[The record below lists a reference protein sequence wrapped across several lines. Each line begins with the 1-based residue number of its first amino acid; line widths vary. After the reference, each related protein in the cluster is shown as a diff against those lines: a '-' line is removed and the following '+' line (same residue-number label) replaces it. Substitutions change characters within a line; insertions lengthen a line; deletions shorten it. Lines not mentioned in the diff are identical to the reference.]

1 MAKVKAPSSSSKTP
15 AMRPAITPEGR
26 ESQLVS
32 LAYDLAEQ
40 HMREGTASSQEITHF
55 LKLGSSIE
63 RLKMKNLEE
72 ENKLLRAKTS
82 ALESQKEYGKL
93 VQDALKA
100 FRSYSGQGDSDEY

>member
-1 MAKVKAPSSSSKTP
+1 MAKVKAPGSSSKTT

-40 HMREGTASSQEITHF
+40 HLREGTASSQEITHF
-55 LKLGSSIE
+55 LKLGSSME

-72 ENKLLRAKTS
+72 ENKLLKAKTS
-82 ALESQKEYGKL
+82 ALESQKEYGEL
-93 VQDALKA
+93 VRDALKA
-100 FRSYSGQGDSDEY
+100 FRSYSGNGDSDEH